1 MAFDPYLAA
10 DQLVEIYREAYL
22 EILETIAK
30 KSARGNVTGFERAM
44 LEDVNRILLELDAN
58 AVQWANQVIP
68 LTYNG
73 SAELVMETWVKAGL
87 ELPTMSGGF
96 ARVHKMAIQVLAD
109 NFMANMRDAHN
120 FIGRRVRDEWRK
132 ASLEVV
138 TEKISA
144 GKTVTEAKK
153 RLQHMIAD
161 RGLGAFRDSMGRT
174 WRLAAY
180 AEMVART
187 TTTEATNLG
196 IVNQLRAMGRDL
208 MQMTAHDGPCEICA
222 PYEGRIYSISG
233 ETKDYPALN
242 TVPGIRDG
250 YWTLHPNCRHRFS
263 PYIAELDKDRE
274 ANREMSNRSFDIDPR
289 SQREIERYQ
298 KEQEVNRLRR
308 ERKRLEE
315 ELAILPAGSERDEVR
330 DKLRQVRGKQ
340 RDVGR
345 EVRGLQL

>member
-1 MAFDPYLAA
+1 
-10 DQLVEIYREAYL
+10 
-22 EILETIAK
+22 
-30 KSARGNVTGFERAM
+30 
-44 LEDVNRILLELDAN
+44 
-58 AVQWANQVIP
+58 
-68 LTYNG
+68 
-73 SAELVMETWVKAGL
+73 
-87 ELPTMSGGF
+87 
-96 ARVHKMAIQVLAD
+96 
-109 NFMANMRDAHN
+109 
-120 FIGRRVRDEWRK
+120 VRDEWRK

-144 GKTVTEAKK
+144 GKTVPEAKK

-208 MQMTAHDGPCEICA
+208 TQMTAHDGPCEICA

-250 YWTLHPNCRHRFS
+250 YWTLHPTASR
-263 PYIAELDKDRE
+263 
-274 ANREMSNRSFDIDPR
+274 RSDGVR
-289 SQREIERYQ
+289 
-298 KEQEVNRLRR
+298 
-308 ERKRLEE
+308 
-315 ELAILPAGSERDEVR
+315 PAGYCSSFQA
-330 DKLRQVRGKQ
+330 L
-340 RDVGR
+340 
-345 EVRGLQL
+345 